1 MKSLKQQ
8 IAQTFGN
15 KAADY
20 DRHARMQKYAG
31 SQLIKDLVQC
41 VSNDADQRLSPT
53 QKILDLGTGSG
64 FFLPELKRHFAA
76 DLYALDLS
84 EGMCRYVTKTHK
96 QAIQGVVAA
105 DAEQLPFAD
114 DVFSMVYSSMAIQ
127 WCQDLPRLF
136 SELSR
141 VVEPGGYIALT
152 TLLPNT
158 LFELEASWGDVDQ
171 VQHVNRFFAADDVLV
186 AAQAEAKIL
195 QARSERV
202 CLEYPDVKSILNSI
216 KGIGANRVTS
226 GSKPM
231 SKKSYKQLLSNYER
245 YRSVSGGL
253 PASYE
258 VLYLILKV

>member
-31 SQLIKDLVQC
+31 SQLIKDLKQHLLR
-41 VSNDADQRLSPT
+41 DADWSSTKQQSH
-53 QKILDLGTGSG
+53 LDLGTGSG
-64 FFLPELKRHFAA
+64 FFLPELKRTFNGK
-76 DLYALDLS
+76 LYALDLS
-84 EGMCRYVTKTHK
+84 EGMCRYVAETHSEDA
-96 QAIQGVVAA
+96 QAVLVA

-114 DVFSMVYSSMAIQ
+114 NAFSLIYSSMAIQ
-127 WCQDLPRLF
+127 WCQDLPGLF

-141 VVEPGGYIALT
+141 VIKPGGYLAIT

-158 LFELEASWGDVDQ
+158 LSELKSSWGDVDQ
-171 VQHVNRFFAADDVLV
+171 EQHVNRFFPAAEVLM
-186 AAQAEAKIL
+186 AAQAQGEVI

-216 KGIGANRVTS
+216 KGIGANRVTA

-231 SKKSYKQLLSNYER
+231 SKKSYKKLLLNYER
-245 YRSVSGGL
+245 YRSLSGGL

-258 VLYLILKV
+258 VLYLIVKI